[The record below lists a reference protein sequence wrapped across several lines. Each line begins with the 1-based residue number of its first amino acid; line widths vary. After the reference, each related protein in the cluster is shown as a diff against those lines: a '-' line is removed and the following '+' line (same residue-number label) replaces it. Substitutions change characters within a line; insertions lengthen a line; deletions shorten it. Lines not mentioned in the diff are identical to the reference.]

1 MSYCTCGKEFAPK
14 YVKVGRD
21 TLLSDKC
28 DMCLLAER
36 IRTERMARV
45 QARIEHRKR
54 LQAEMAGCI
63 PLLYRNARKADLTAE
78 AQGLLF
84 GDDSVYLYGNTGVGK
99 TYASMAL
106 IRHEIVRGKSCKRV
120 NFKSLLLQIRASYA
134 DKEQSEQAIIKPLLD
149 ADVSIIDDI
158 GIDATAFNSTV
169 LYNLVDYRLENMKK
183 TVIISNL
190 SLEKLKDGIDQR
202 LFSRLMTYSV
212 VQMRGN
218 DYRVKG

>member
-1 MSYCTCGKEFAPK
+1 MNHCTCGKEFVPK
-14 YVKVGRD
+14 LVKQGRD

-28 DMCLLAER
+28 DACLMAER
-36 IRTERMARV
+36 LRAERRARV

-54 LQAEMAGCI
+54 LQAEMAVCI
-63 PLLYRNARKADLTAE
+63 PPLYWNARKANLTAE
-78 AQGLLF
+78 MQDVLF
-84 GDDSVYLYGNTGVGK
+84 TDASIYLYGNTGVGK

-106 IRHEIVRGKSCKRV
+106 IRHEIMRGKVCKRV
-120 NFKSLLLQIRASYA
+120 NFKSLLLLIRASYA

-169 LYNLVDYRLENMKK
+169 LYNLVDYRLENLKK

-190 SLEKLKDGIDQR
+190 SLEKLKDSIDQR
-202 LFSRLMTYSV
+202 LYSRLNMFSV